1 MKSLFI
7 VRTPFQLFNCIEAQ
21 GVFKDIGECYL
32 LCIYK
37 KDMDRSLMERMI
49 ELSSWKS
56 VFFLQL
62 TTFNRLCYPLIVKR
76 FLTNIKGAKYCF
88 FGLTTPLISHCIN
101 TVEAEKNILLD
112 DGNEIFLIAKKIA
125 NKKMFHIDIIQGIYN
140 VILGRKVDFS
150 YARDLS
156 IFSFFDLKE
165 YKLDNVV
172 LHNDYHVFKQK
183 ILTLPTVKEIFFIG
197 SNLIDTYMDKQFF
210 EENMQKVV
218 NYYKHYKV
226 VYVLHRYEDK
236 GYIES
241 IGNKLGFEV
250 IQFSMILEMA
260 LLEYGK
266 RPEKV
271 ATFRSTA
278 LETLGYLYPPMEMEV
293 FEIDIE
299 KLLKQTQKDEY
310 INLYNNYRKKNIPIV
325 NLKAQ
330 Q

>member
-7 VRTPFQLFNCIEAQ
+7 ARTPFQLFNCIEAKD
-21 GVFKDIGECYL
+21 VFTDTGECYL

-37 KDMDRSLMERMI
+37 KDIDRTLMEKMI
-49 ELSSWKS
+49 ALSSWKS

-62 TTFNRLCYPLIVKR
+62 TFLNRLCYPLIVKH
-76 FLTNIKGAKYCF
+76 FLMMAKEAKYCF
-88 FGLTTPLISHCIN
+88 FGLTTPMISHCIN
-101 TVEAEKNILLD
+101 TVHAEKNILLD
-112 DGNEIFLIAKKIA
+112 DGNEIFLIAKKIS
-125 NKKMFHIDIIQGIYN
+125 NESIFHIGMTQRIYN
-140 VILGRKVDFS
+140 IILGRKVDFS
-150 YARDLS
+150 YARDLI
-156 IFSFFDLKE
+156 IFSFFDLQK
-165 YKLDNVV
+165 YQLDNVV
-172 LHNDYHVFKQK
+172 LSNDYHVFKQK
-183 ILTLPTVKEIFFIG
+183 ISTLPRVKEIFFIG

-236 GYIES
+236 VYMES
-241 IGNKLGFEV
+241 IGNKLGFDV

-266 RPEKV
+266 IPDKI

-278 LETLGYLYPPMEMEV
+278 LETLGYLYAPMAMEV

-299 KLLKQTQKDEY
+299 RLLKPIQKDEY
-310 INLYNNYRKKNIPIV
+310 IDLYSNYRKKKIPIV
-325 NLKAQ
+325 QLKGKL
-330 Q
+330 